1 MKQVF
6 QTPLPVF
13 LSDIPKFIRLVETHY
28 NLSRSELF
36 VISSTTHFII
46 SYDPFANSTKRHVLE
61 MLKADTKLFPRS
73 YLAIDFATPQESLRK
88 VGLALSSL
96 TRHNVITCEKVI
108 LQGARVWTI
117 KSINPPE
124 KWVIA

>member
-6 QTPLPVF
+6 KTPFPVS
-13 LSDIPKFIRLVETHY
+13 LSDIPKFIRLVEIQY

-36 VISSTTHFII
+36 VISSYTHFII
-46 SYDPFANSTKRHVLE
+46 CYDPSMNSAKRHVLE

-73 YLAIDFATPQESLRK
+73 YLAIDFVTPQESLRR

-108 LQGARVWTI
+108 LQGCRVWTI
-117 KSINPPE
+117 KAINPPE
-124 KWVIA
+124 KWVIV

>member
-6 QTPLPVF
+6 QTPFPVS
-13 LSDIPKFIRLVETHY
+13 LSDIPKFIRLVEIHY

-36 VISSTTHFII
+36 VIPSTTHFII
-46 SYDPFANSTKRHVLE
+46 CYDPFANSAKKHVLE
-61 MLKADTKLFPRS
+61 MIKADIKLLPRS

-124 KWVIA
+124 KWVIT